1 MAVLDD
7 LHVLESSFGPKSHCG
22 AIV

>member
-1 MAVLDD
+1 MSVLGD
-7 LHVLESSFGPKSHCG
+7 LHVLESSFGPKGQCG

>member
-1 MAVLDD
+1 MAVLGD